1 MLAAFSDVA
10 SVTVTDADHE
20 RVAKVATDLR
30 VEPAAGVEELLVA
43 VDAVVIAAATS
54 SPAPQLIKSALE
66 RGLPTFCEKPIALD
80 LDASVE
86 IVELAHE
93 TAVPLQMG
101 FQRRFD
107 EGYRA
112 AHELVASGGLG
123 DLYIVRMAGHDPSP
137 PHEDYI
143 KSSGGIFRDFSIHD
157 FDALRFV
164 TGDEVGEVY
173 ADGSATN
180 FSDLRVSRRRRH
192 RSGGPQVEKRG
203 FRHPV
208 SWHASRPPGLRR
220 SHGIIWVPATAP
232 RLAGTSAPLCARSSP
247 ACPAPPPDAYPNF
260 QERFKDAYRRE
271 LSAFIEV
278 ASGATSSPCTAE
290 DALED
295 AGGCGLR
302 PLPRAAP
309 PRETRGVAVRNTLD
323 RVAATPRSPGVF
335 ARWRDGTRL
344 PTRRGY
350 FLRSRSSASTPSSWA
365 PRLSPGRSRI
375 AASVTRLSRPQA
387 GWWLCTCRPAQRHSS
402 RDRVDGRGR
411 GGRLAWIASAEVL
424 VVAAA
429 SAHTGYEVSEQL
441 DTRAWVTLAHG
452 IEHVEEVADSRG
464 LRVALH
470 PHYGT
475 TMEEA
480 SDIERVLDSSSAALC
495 IDTGHLTVAG
505 ADPLEVVNSVLGRI
519 AHVHLK
525 DVDVGLSRLVGSGAL
540 GYQEAVRRRGMY
552 RPLGSGDVRTSNR

>member
-1 MLAAFSDVA
+1 LRVGVIGVGRIGVEHARMLAAFSDVA
-10 SVTVTDADHE
+10 SVIVADADHE

-54 SPAPQLIKSALE
+54 SHAQLIKSALE

-80 LDASVE
+80 LNATVE

-180 FSDLRVSRRRRH
+180 FPIFESHGDADTAAAVLKL
-192 RSGGPQVEKRG
+192 RSGAFGILSVARHDPLGYDVRMELFGSGDSIAVGWDKRTPLRSVE
-203 FRHPV
+203 
-208 SWHASRPPGLRR
+208 PGMPG
-220 SHGIIWVPATAP
+220 S
-232 RLAGTSAPLCARSSP
+232 
-247 ACPAPPPDAYPNF
+247 PPDAYPNF

-290 DALED
+290 DALE
-295 AGGCGLR
+295 A
-302 PLPRAAP
+302 
-309 PRETRGVAVRNTLD
+309 
-323 RVAATPRSPGVF
+323 
-335 ARWRDGTRL
+335 
-344 PTRRGY
+344 
-350 FLRSRSSASTPSSWA
+350 
-365 PRLSPGRSRI
+365 
-375 AASVTRLSRPQA
+375 
-387 GWWLCTCRPAQRHSS
+387 
-402 RDRVDGRGR
+402 
-411 GGRLAWIASAEVL
+411 
-424 VVAAA
+424 
-429 SAHTGYEVSEQL
+429 
-441 DTRAWVTLAHG
+441 
-452 IEHVEEVADSRG
+452 
-464 LRVALH
+464 LRVA
-470 PHYGT
+470 
-475 TMEEA
+475 
-480 SDIERVLDSSSAALC
+480 
-495 IDTGHLTVAG
+495 VAC
-505 ADPLEVVNSVLGRI
+505 D
-519 AHVHLK
+519 
-525 DVDVGLSRLVGSGAL
+525 LSRE
-540 GYQEAVRRRGMY
+540 QH
-552 RPLGSGDVRTSNR
+552 RPVKLEELL